1 MSGAPANTS
10 SKQTITNEPSTFV
23 RPYLSAL
30 FRNSQNTAAK
40 GYSGFRGDRIE
51 GFSDDERTVHRGVRD
66 IHRQGE
72 RPELGWGM
80 GQNKDSVALS
90 QEAAGIGRGVGQFDQ
105 EAFDRYSS
113 PYFENVLDIQ
123 KRNARQEALMAQS
136 AIGARQAMQGGYGS
150 MRHGVLQAELGRST
164 QQGLADIDAKGHQQ
178 AWENALAAHGK
189 DQQAQIAG
197 GELVL
202 SSGDALRDA
211 ASQAMDFADIQQAQA
226 FDRLA
231 ALEASGMS
239 QRDMAQAVRDMAYAD
254 FIEQRDWRRNQ
265 LSWLS
270 SIIGGFPMPSNSTQT
285 SSQPGPSVAGQAA
298 GVAALGLGLWGATR

>member
-1 MSGAPANTS
+1 MGGAPSTTHSTQVSEPSEWTKQQLGPLYQGARSIARS
-10 SKQTITNEPSTFV
+10 SKYTP
-23 RPYLSAL
+23 
-30 FRNSQNTAAK
+30 
-40 GYSGFRGDRIE
+40 FRGQRIE
-51 GFSDDERTVHRGVRD
+51 GFSADEREAKEGIRGMYD
-66 IHRQGE
+66 AGP
-72 RPELGWGM
+72 RPELDWGM

-90 QEAAGIGRGVGQFDQ
+90 QEAAGIGRGIGKFDQ

-189 DQQAQIAG
+189 DQQAEIAG
-197 GELVL
+197 GQLVL

-226 FDRLA
+226 FERLA

-239 QRDMAQAVRDMAYAD
+239 QRDMSQAVRDMAYAD
-254 FIEQRDWRRNQ
+254 FVEKRDWQKSNY
-265 LSWLS
+265 SWLS
-270 SIIGGFPMPSNSTQT
+270 SILSGFPASFNTINT
-285 SSQPGPSVAGQAA
+285 QPGPSTAGQLA
-298 GVAALGLGLWGATR
+298 GLAALGVGAAGAYNQS